1 MCVSLPF
8 IWCFFVVR
16 IRNFDLGVVDFDLGV
31 VCKMNYVMN
40 SVLNVSS
47 RNRKRLNSALNKF
60 S

>member
-16 IRNFDLGVVDFDLGV
+16 IRNLDLGVVDFDLGV

-40 SVLNVSS
+40 SNKLALNVSCQ
-47 RNRKRLNSALNKF
+47 NRKRINSGGN
-60 S
+60 